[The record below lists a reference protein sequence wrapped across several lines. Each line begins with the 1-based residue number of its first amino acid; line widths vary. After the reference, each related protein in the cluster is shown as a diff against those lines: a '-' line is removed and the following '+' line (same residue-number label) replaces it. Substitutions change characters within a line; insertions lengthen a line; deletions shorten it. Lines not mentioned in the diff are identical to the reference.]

1 MNFDKFGA
9 FPKTEPISNQKKA
22 ENLNFFEL
30 LKLLP
35 NLFSN
40 PKSMD
45 DKQNNSPKP
54 THTNEANAQAYAEY
68 LARHDAHVKRSRE
81 TSRK

>member
-1 MNFDKFGA
+1 MNFDKFSA
-9 FPKTEPISNQKKA
+9 FPKTEPISTPKKA

-40 PKSMD
+40 EKRID
-45 DKQNNSPKP
+45 DRQNKQPNTPHS
-54 THTNEANAQAYAEY
+54 NEANAQAYAEY
-68 LARHDAHVKRSRE
+68 LARHDAHVKRSRQ
-81 TSRK
+81 TNQK